1 MTNEQMRAEI
11 MTYYRGENWRKRVA
25 AMPDS
30 QVQAIYF
37 KKQEMKRLEE
47 AKK

>member
-37 KKQEMKRLEE
+37 KKQEKDRLKGER
-47 AKK
+47 K